1 MTERQAVR
9 WMESAAGRW
18 EKRLTRAREGRLLPW
33 AGLSLALWRLG
44 KGKTLAAGLGL
55 ALWCLGKG
63 KTLAAG
69 LGLALWCLGKGKTL
83 AARLAAFLLAGGLT
97 ALLGRVRP

>member
-9 WMESAAGRW
+9 WMDSAAGRW
-18 EKRLTRAREGRLLPW
+18 EKRLTRAREERPLPW

-44 KGKTLAAGLGL
+44 KGKS
-55 ALWCLGKG
+55 
-63 KTLAAG
+63 
-69 LGLALWCLGKGKTL
+69 L

-97 ALLGRVRP
+97 ALLGRARP

>member
-9 WMESAAGRW
+9 WMDSAAGRW
-18 EKRLTRAREGRLLPW
+18 EKRLTRTREGRPLPW
-33 AGLSLALWRLG
+33 AGLDLALWRLG
-44 KGKTLAAGLGL
+44 KGKS
-55 ALWCLGKG
+55 
-63 KTLAAG
+63 
-69 LGLALWCLGKGKTL
+69 L

>member
-18 EKRLTRAREGRLLPW
+18 EKRLTRAREERPLPW
-33 AGLSLALWRLG
+33 
-44 KGKTLAAGLGL
+44 AGLGL
-55 ALWCLGKG
+55 ALWR
-63 KTLAAG
+63 
-69 LGLALWCLGKGKTL
+69 LGKGKTL

>member
-1 MTERQAVR
+1 MTEQQAVR

-18 EKRLTRAREGRLLPW
+18 EKRLTRAREGRPLPW
-33 AGLSLALWRLG
+33 AGLSP
-44 KGKTLAAGLGL
+44 

-63 KTLAAG
+63 KS
-69 LGLALWCLGKGKTL
+69 L
-83 AARLAAFLLAGGLT
+83 AARPAAFLLAGGLT

>member
-18 EKRLTRAREGRLLPW
+18 EKRLTRTREGRPLPW
-33 AGLSLALWRLG
+33 
-44 KGKTLAAGLGL
+44 AGLGL
-55 ALWCLGKG
+55 ALWR
-63 KTLAAG
+63 
-69 LGLALWCLGKGKTL
+69 LGKGKTL

>member
-18 EKRLTRAREGRLLPW
+18 EKRLTRTREGRPLPW
-33 AGLSLALWRLG
+33 AGLGLALWRLG
-44 KGKTLAAGLGL
+44 KGKSLAV
-55 ALWCLGKG
+55 
-63 KTLAAG
+63 
-69 LGLALWCLGKGKTL
+69 
-83 AARLAAFLLAGGLT
+83 RLAAFLLAGGLT

>member
-18 EKRLTRAREGRLLPW
+18 EKRLTRAWEGRPLLSW
-33 AGLSLALWRLG
+33 
-44 KGKTLAAGLGL
+44 AGLGL

-63 KTLAAG
+63 KTVVAWLAG
-69 LGLALWCLGKGKTL
+69 
-83 AARLAAFLLAGGLT
+83 AFLLAGGLT
-97 ALLGRVRP
+97 ALLGRARP

>member
-18 EKRLTRAREGRLLPW
+18 EKRLTRAREGRPLPW

-44 KGKTLAAGLGL
+44 KGKS
-55 ALWCLGKG
+55 
-63 KTLAAG
+63 
-69 LGLALWCLGKGKTL
+69 L

>member
-18 EKRLTRAREGRLLPW
+18 EKRPLPW

-44 KGKTLAAGLGL
+44 KGKS
-55 ALWCLGKG
+55 
-63 KTLAAG
+63 
-69 LGLALWCLGKGKTL
+69 L

>member
-18 EKRLTRAREGRLLPW
+18 EKRLTRTREGRPLPW
-33 AGLSLALWRLG
+33 
-44 KGKTLAAGLGL
+44 AGLGL
-55 ALWCLGKG
+55 ALWCVGMGKS
-63 KTLAAG
+63 
-69 LGLALWCLGKGKTL
+69 L

>member
-18 EKRLTRAREGRLLPW
+18 EKRLTRTREGRPLPW
-33 AGLSLALWRLG
+33 AGLSLALW
-44 KGKTLAAGLGL
+44 
-55 ALWCLGKG
+55 CLGKG
-63 KTLAAG
+63 KS
-69 LGLALWCLGKGKTL
+69 L
-83 AARLAAFLLAGGLT
+83 AARLAAFLLAGGFT

>member
-18 EKRLTRAREGRLLPW
+18 EKRLTRAREGRPLLSW
-33 AGLSLALWRLG
+33 
-44 KGKTLAAGLGL
+44 AGLGL

-63 KTLAAG
+63 KS
-69 LGLALWCLGKGKTL
+69 L

-97 ALLGRVRP
+97 ALLGRARP

>member
-18 EKRLTRAREGRLLPW
+18 EKRLTRAWEGRPLPW
-33 AGLSLALWRLG
+33 AGLGLALWRLG
-44 KGKTLAAGLGL
+44 KGKS
-55 ALWCLGKG
+55 
-63 KTLAAG
+63 
-69 LGLALWCLGKGKTL
+69 L

>member
-18 EKRLTRAREGRLLPW
+18 EKRLTRARKGRLIPW
-33 AGLSLALWRLG
+33 AGLSM
-44 KGKTLAAGLGL
+44 

-63 KTLAAG
+63 KS
-69 LGLALWCLGKGKTL
+69 L
-83 AARLAAFLLAGGLT
+83 AARPAGAFLLAGGLT

>member
-18 EKRLTRAREGRLLPW
+18 EKRLTRTREGRPLPW

-44 KGKTLAAGLGL
+44 KGTVVAWLAG
-55 ALWCLGKG
+55 
-63 KTLAAG
+63 
-69 LGLALWCLGKGKTL
+69 
-83 AARLAAFLLAGGLT
+83 AFLLAGGLT

>member
-18 EKRLTRAREGRLLPW
+18 EKRLTRAWEERPLPW
-33 AGLSLALWRLG
+33 AGLGLALWRLG
-44 KGKTLAAGLGL
+44 KGKS
-55 ALWCLGKG
+55 
-63 KTLAAG
+63 
-69 LGLALWCLGKGKTL
+69 L

-97 ALLGRVRP
+97 ALLGRARP

>member
-18 EKRLTRAREGRLLPW
+18 EKRLTRTREGRPLPW
-33 AGLSLALWRLG
+33 
-44 KGKTLAAGLGL
+44 AGLGL
-55 ALWCLGKG
+55 ALWH
-63 KTLAAG
+63 
-69 LGLALWCLGKGKTL
+69 LGKGKTL

>member
-18 EKRLTRAREGRLLPW
+18 EKRLTRTREGHPLPW
-33 AGLSLALWRLG
+33 
-44 KGKTLAAGLGL
+44 AGLGL
-55 ALWCLGKG
+55 ALWR
-63 KTLAAG
+63 
-69 LGLALWCLGKGKTL
+69 LGKGKTL

>member
-9 WMESAAGRW
+9 WMDSAAGRW
-18 EKRLTRAREGRLLPW
+18 EKRLTRAREGHPLPW
-33 AGLSLALWRLG
+33 AGLSLALW
-44 KGKTLAAGLGL
+44 
-55 ALWCLGKG
+55 CLGKG
-63 KTLAAG
+63 KS
-69 LGLALWCLGKGKTL
+69 L

>member
-18 EKRLTRAREGRLLPW
+18 EKRLTRAREGRPLSW
-33 AGLSLALWRLG
+33 AGLGLALWRLG
-44 KGKTLAAGLGL
+44 KGKS
-55 ALWCLGKG
+55 
-63 KTLAAG
+63 
-69 LGLALWCLGKGKTL
+69 L

>member
-1 MTERQAVR
+1 MTERQTVR

-18 EKRLTRAREGRLLPW
+18 EKRLTRTREGRPLPW
-33 AGLSLALWRLG
+33 AGLGLALWRLG
-44 KGKTLAAGLGL
+44 KGKS
-55 ALWCLGKG
+55 
-63 KTLAAG
+63 
-69 LGLALWCLGKGKTL
+69 L

>member
-18 EKRLTRAREGRLLPW
+18 EKRLTRARKGRLLPW

-44 KGKTLAAGLGL
+44 KGKTVV
-55 ALWCLGKG
+55 
-63 KTLAAG
+63 
-69 LGLALWCLGKGKTL
+69 
-83 AARLAAFLLAGGLT
+83 ARLVGEFLLVGGLT

>member
-18 EKRLTRAREGRLLPW
+18 EKRLTRAREGRPLPW
-33 AGLSLALWRLG
+33 AVLS
-44 KGKTLAAGLGL
+44 L

-63 KTLAAG
+63 KS
-69 LGLALWCLGKGKTL
+69 L

-97 ALLGRVRP
+97 ALLGRARP

>member
-18 EKRLTRAREGRLLPW
+18 EKRLTRAWEGRPLPW
-33 AGLSLALWRLG
+33 AGLSLALW
-44 KGKTLAAGLGL
+44 
-55 ALWCLGKG
+55 CLGKG
-63 KTLAAG
+63 KS
-69 LGLALWCLGKGKTL
+69 L

-97 ALLGRVRP
+97 ALLGRARP

>member
-18 EKRLTRAREGRLLPW
+18 EKRLTRAWEGRPLPW
-33 AGLSLALWRLG
+33 AGLSLALW
-44 KGKTLAAGLGL
+44 
-55 ALWCLGKG
+55 CLGKG
-63 KTLAAG
+63 KS
-69 LGLALWCLGKGKTL
+69 L